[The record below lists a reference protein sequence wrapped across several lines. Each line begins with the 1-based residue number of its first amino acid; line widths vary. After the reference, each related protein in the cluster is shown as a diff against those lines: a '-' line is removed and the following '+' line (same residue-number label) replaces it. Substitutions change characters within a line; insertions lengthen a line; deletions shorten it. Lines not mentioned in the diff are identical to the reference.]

1 VIEEVKLDQFIQYL
15 FAGLTMGVIYALT
28 AVGFNLIYNAT
39 GVVNFAQGELVMLGA
54 MFLYTLQEVF
64 HLPPFISLPTVFFLG
79 ALVGVFFE
87 LGVVKPLLRLGIITV
102 IIGTIGASVVL
113 KGAAMLVWGK
123 DALAVRALLSEKPL
137 SFLGANINTQVLVV
151 LAVTSIVV
159 LLLWYFV
166 GYTMVGRAIRA
177 CSINTI
183 AAQLSGI
190 PVELMITISFC
201 LSGGFSALAGGLIAP
216 ITLAEYDMGTML
228 ALKGFCAAIIGG
240 LGNNTGALVGGL
252 LLGVMEGMSAG
263 YLSSAYKDALAFL
276 ILILVLF
283 WRPEGLITRGT
294 GERV

>member
-1 VIEEVKLDQFIQYL
+1 MDQFIQYL

-54 MFLYTLQEVF
+54 MFLYTLQEVL
-64 HLPPFISLPTVFFLG
+64 HWPPFISLPMVFFLG
-79 ALVGVFFE
+79 AMVGVIFE
-87 LGVVKPLLRLGIITV
+87 LTVVKPLLRLGIITV
-102 IIGTIGASVVL
+102 IIGTIGASVFL

-123 DALAVRALLSEKPL
+123 NALSVSVLLSEKPT
-137 SFLGANINTQVLVV
+137 SILGANVNTQVLVV

-159 LLLWYFV
+159 LFLWYFV
-166 GYTMVGRAIRA
+166 GYTMVGRAIKA
-177 CSINTI
+177 CSINTL
-183 AAQLSGI
+183 AAKLSGI
-190 PVELMITISFC
+190 PVEGMITISFC
-201 LSGGFSALAGGLIAP
+201 LSGGLSALAGGLIAP

-240 LGNNTGALVGGL
+240 MGNNTGALIGGL
-252 LLGVMEGMSAG
+252 LLGIMEGMSAG